1 MQKAKI
7 KLTLNIVC
15 VILLMV
21 AFTIAHNT
29 EAGSSPL
36 ADDDTIGWSASQER
50 PITFGEFYDFQ
61 EANNPNLL
69 EYCEAKAYTAM
80 GMFNERETLSFDEML
95 DEVSIIKNKGIEVH
109 LEFVRMARDITR
121 KDNQGRWLIEYTPEK
136 VAEYANGELHQC
148 VLQEF

>member
-29 EAGSSPL
+29 EAGSSPF
-36 ADDDTIGWSASQER
+36 ADDDTIGWSDSQSR
-50 PITFGEFYDFQ
+50 AITFGEYFQ
-61 EANNPNLL
+61 FQAENRPNLV